1 MFLTPIPLF
10 FKKNFFIEFDL
21 SLWDNANL
29 GYVLD
34 VADNINDNSYSLSYL
49 YTNGAGTLNFN
60 IDRKSNKLVIPLPAA
75 LLHKKAWFRVRL
87 DFDLTND
94 NVAIDVNNTV
104 YLAQHLGFKPKMTA
118 NIVFGKNQLYTEVPN
133 MALRNLTIGDD
144 SRQYFFPLNE
154 WSGTVVHDSTG
165 APRGTVENPVW
176 LINESFFWK
185 PVYTH
190 AALMAVAGLNFNP
203 LDQNLFIFTH
213 DSLITYHPDLRGS
226 DLFGL
231 CQARCLS
238 RWSSAKA
245 LSTRDRTRSIATE
258 TLRHPQR
265 PAEYRCPE
273 YGQRR
278 QSAMDAG
285 GQGQPAEPAASP

>member
-1 MFLTPIPLF
+1 MLVKAYNIILSAILCFSVLAARSQGLLFKSEDSLLTQRTSLHVFDTHPPVF
-10 FKKNFFIEFDL
+10 QDNFFIEFDL

-60 IDRKSNKLVIPLPAA
+60 IDRKSNKLAIPLPAA

-133 MALRNLTIGDD
+133 MALRNLTVGDD

-154 WSGTVVHDSTG
+154 WSGTIVHDSTG
-165 APRGTVENPVW
+165 AARGTVENPVW
-176 LINESFFWK
+176 LIK
-185 PVYTH
+185 
-190 AALMAVAGLNFNP
+190 AGLDEYNYNAP
-203 LDQNLFIFTH
+203 V
-213 DSLITYHPDLRGS
+213 SITYP
-226 DLFGL
+226 
-231 CQARCLS
+231 
-238 RWSSAKA
+238 
-245 LSTRDRTRSIATE
+245 
-258 TLRHPQR
+258 
-265 PAEYRCPE
+265 
-273 YGQRR
+273 
-278 QSAMDAG
+278 
-285 GQGQPAEPAASP
+285 